1 MMPKVPNGFHQALVS
16 ATVFLGGIT
25 GAYLKFVVVD
35 EFAKNWSFFLIVSAV
50 LAFVAI
56 LMQAETLR
64 RALLFSN
71 DDPVRFAATAKL
83 LTRSVWALLI
93 GVFAQ
98 VLTHWWCPFSS
109 FVEWINNNG
118 P

>member
-16 ATVFLGGIT
+16 ATVFLAGIT
-25 GAYLKFVVVD
+25 GAYLKFVVLD
-35 EFAKNWSFFLIVSAV
+35 EFAKDCSLLSGISAA

-71 DDPVRFAATAKL
+71 DDPVRFARTAKL
-83 LTRSVWALLI
+83 LTSSVWALLMA
-93 GVFAQ
+93 VFSM
-98 VLTHWWCPFSS
+98 VLSHWWSPLTGWVLLCR
-109 FVEWINNNG
+109 
-118 P
+118 